1 MKRNNGLLITA
12 LVLMIILLTG
22 LCLWVNREEE
32 IGVTV
37 ARASRELALML
48 EDKAVIEENPD
59 SRFPVG
65 DRGNWYVPYMD
76 YLYDRGMLSGQLTSA
91 TAKTAAGA
99 LTLEMLK
106 VMADHLGIWQEPDR
120 WQEQQVSAGLWMEFL
135 TEVWE
140 RFGKD
145 AVKTTE
151 LSVYGTA
158 ANLEG
163 IEPWRVVTQSGEY
176 SFGGFS
182 MDTYMDRQVSTWV
195 RGQEIIL
202 VREVI
207 SNQVTY
213 KNMLVEQADKDSLTV
228 FFSGYPR
235 SFSLEETVELYP
247 DQIIDLGLENGK
259 LKVIRRKNDR
269 LNSRIIAVTGEGAE
283 LEGYGKVPFSEEL
296 RVYQTYGKT
305 AQKSVSDIVIGYD
318 LYDVL
323 VADGEICAVLIRQ
336 SPDARTIRVLL
347 SEGSGAVMRHDQVT
361 VTSPSNFYVTM
372 GGQRV
377 MYAAGEMVSVTSEG
391 VSGIPTGKPEEG
403 QRIYVEADCGQL
415 TVTSLTRTFGHP
427 TYPGKLELLYQNGG
441 FYVINETTVE
451 DYLCH
456 VVPAEMPVDYHVEAL
471 KAQAICAR
479 GYAVNQI
486 SSTRY
491 RDIGAHVDDT
501 VNYQVYNYVAGT
513 ENTTRA
519 VRETYGKVLTRGGEI
534 VTTYYFSTSCGY
546 TSDLALWG
554 EDPAKS
560 PHLTSKRLS
569 GAEPTENV
577 REEETF
583 SAFIKDRSLNDYEI
597 AYGWYRWNTTIS
609 LEELTV
615 GINRR
620 LAGIS
625 PSLKNRVL
633 TKQRDGSWREGAVT
647 VGMVEKIE
655 VIERG
660 AGGVASVVEITGSQ
674 ATVRLLLQSAIREVL
689 GDHRYRYHRMN
700 GDVITNWANLPSAYF
715 CLEPVHS
722 EEKLIGYTLYGGGCG
737 HGVGMSQNGANA
749 LGQLGVSAE
758 EMLTFFYDGTE
769 ITPLYQ

>member
-1 MKRNNGLLITA
+1 MRKKNGLWIM
-12 LVLMIILLTG
+12 VLAVMIILLIG
-22 LCLWVNREEE
+22 LCLWVNREEK

-48 EDKAVIEENPD
+48 EDKAAIEENSD
-59 SRFPVG
+59 SRFPAG
-65 DRGNWYVPYMD
+65 DRENWYVPYMD
-76 YLYDRGMLSGQLTSA
+76 YLYGRGLLSGQLTRP
-91 TAKTAAGA
+91 TTKTAAGA

-106 VMADHLGIWQEPDR
+106 VMADHLGIWQEADH
-120 WQEQQVSAGLWMEFL
+120 WQEKRVSAQLWMEFL

-140 RFGKD
+140 KFGKG
-145 AVKTTE
+145 AVKTAE

-158 ANLEG
+158 ANLDG
-163 IEPWRVVTQSGEY
+163 IEPWRVVTEGGEY

-182 MDTYMDRQVSTWV
+182 MDVYMDRQVSVWV
-195 RGQEIIL
+195 RGREIIL

-213 KNMLVEQADKDSLTV
+213 KNMLVEQVGEEGLTAY
-228 FFSGYPR
+228 FSGYR
-235 SFSLEETVELYP
+235 RLFSWDESAELYP
-247 DQIIDLGLENGK
+247 DQIIDLSLEDGN
-259 LKVIRRKNDR
+259 LKMIRRKKDR
-269 LNSRIIAVTGEGAE
+269 LDSRIIAVTGEGAE
-283 LEGYGKVPFSEEL
+283 LEGYGQVPFSGDL

-305 AQKSVSDIVIGYD
+305 AQKSISDIIIGYD
-318 LYDVL
+318 IYDVL
-323 VADGEICAVLIRQ
+323 VAEGEICAVLIRQ
-336 SPDARTIRVLL
+336 SPDAKTIRVLL
-347 SEGSGAVMRHDQVT
+347 SEGSGAVMCHGQVT
-361 VTSPSNFYVTM
+361 VTSQSDFSVTV
-372 GGQRV
+372 GGQKV
-377 MYAAGEMVSVTSEG
+377 MYFAGETVSVTADG
-391 VSGIPTGKPEEG
+391 VSGILAGNLMEG
-403 QRIYVEADCGQL
+403 QRIFIEADCGQL
-415 TVTSLTRTFGHP
+415 TVTSLTRSFGHP
-427 TYPGKLELLYQNGG
+427 TYPGRLELLYQNGG

-486 SSTRY
+486 RSTRY

-513 ENTTRA
+513 ENTDRA
-519 VRETYGKVLTRGGEI
+519 VRETYGKVLTRDDEI

-577 REEETF
+577 RDEETF
-583 SAFIKDRSLNDYEI
+583 RAFIKDRSLNDYEI
-597 AYGWYRWNTTIS
+597 AYGWYRWDMTVT

-615 GINRR
+615 GINKR
-620 LAGIS
+620 LANIS
-625 PSLKNRVL
+625 SALKSRVL
-633 TKQRDGSWREGAVT
+633 TKQRDGSWKEGAVT
-647 VGMVEKIE
+647 VGMIEEIE

-660 AGGVASVVEITGSQ
+660 AGGVVSVVEITGSQ

-689 GDHRYRYHRMN
+689 GDHSYQYHRMN

-715 CLEPVHS
+715 CLEPMYD
-722 EEKLIGYTLYGGGCG
+722 EGKLAGYTFYGGGCG

-749 LGQLGVSAE
+749 LGQLGVTAE

-769 ITPLYQ
+769 ITLLYE